1 MANPILTT
9 TPVQIADHASLG
21 LHAVAESGE
30 SGIVRR
36 VYEVGKVLVAVLT
49 SDDKQAPEQ
58 VWAEALDVIGLDGE
72 PPRETGFRLRQDE
85 FADLEVLICGGTAE
99 EAQIERYRELGRQI
113 TRYLDAPA
121 LLHLALIEQVQAG
134 DRVVYAPERLL
145 GTVVDPDPV
154 PSLPV
159 RCTMTVRLDS
169 RDQELAPIPTPWL
182 WPTLGLV

>member
-1 MANPILTT
+1 MAERFLPT
-9 TPVQIADHASLG
+9 TPVQVADHASLG
-21 LHAVAESGE
+21 LHAVAENGE
-30 SGIVRR
+30 SGTVRR
-36 VYEVGKVLVAVLT
+36 VYQVGEVLVAVLT
-49 SDDKQAPEQ
+49 SGDQQAPEQ
-58 VWAEALDVIGLDGE
+58 VWAEALDVLGLNGE
-72 PPRETGFRLRQDE
+72 PPREAGFRLRQDE
-85 FADLEVLICGGTAE
+85 FADLEVLICGGSAE
-99 EAQIERYRELGRQI
+99 EAQIERYSELRTQI

-154 PSLPV
+154 PGLPI